1 MLFAFC
7 FSSDLCSSNSWVGDM
22 GAYCKRSG
30 VYYRGV
36 TVPEEPQ
43 CDC

>member
-1 MLFAFC
+1 MLFASR
-7 FSSDLCSSNSWVGDM
+7 FSSDLCSSDPCVGGM

-30 VYYRGV
+30 VYYCSV
-36 TVPEEPQ
+36 TTPEEPQ